1 MILGEG
7 FFMKLQVKFSLIFF
21 LVFGIGLGLAGYICY
36 GFLQKSARA
45 QVVSQARLMMESSL
59 ATRIYTNEQIKPM
72 VDPNDPLFHPQTV
85 PAYAATEHF
94 NYFRKAYPNYTYK
107 EATLNP
113 TNPRDRAMDWEADVV
128 NIFRNDPSKEDF
140 SGERDT
146 PKGRDLYIARPIKAS
161 IPCLECHSIPKAA
174 PASMLKIYGRTNGF
188 GWQPDEI
195 IGAQIVSV
203 PMALPVAM
211 ANESF
216 RGLVTSLIAVG
227 FSILLILN
235 LIVYFFVIR
244 PVRRFALAADEIS
257 KGNLDIQ
264 DFPAE
269 GKDEIATLARSFNRM
284 HRSLVKAMT
293 MLDRH

>member
-1 MILGEG
+1 
-7 FFMKLQVKFSLIFF
+7 MKLQVKFSLIF
-21 LVFGIGLGLAGYICY
+21 LLGFGIGLGLAGYVCF
-36 GFLQKSARA
+36 GFLQKSARD
-45 QVVSQARLMMESSL
+45 QVASQARLMMESSL
-59 ATRIYTNEQIKPM
+59 ATRIYTTEQIKPM
-72 VDPNDPLFHPQTV
+72 VDRNDPVFHPQTV

-94 NYFRKAYPNYTYK
+94 NYFRKANPDYTYK

-128 NIFRNDPSKEDF
+128 NIFRNDPTKQNF

-146 PKGRDLYIARPIKAS
+146 PKGRALYIARPIKAVP
-161 IPCLECHSIPKAA
+161 PCLECHSIPRAA

-211 ANESF
+211 ANKSF
-216 RGLVTSLIAVG
+216 RQLMTSLIAVG
-227 FSILLILN
+227 FCVLLVLN
-235 LIVYFFVIR
+235 LMLYLFVIR
-244 PVRRFALAADEIS
+244 PVGRFAVAADEIS
-257 KGNLDIQ
+257 KGNLEIPEL
-264 DFPAE
+264 PAE
-269 GKDEIATLARSFNRM
+269 GRDEIATLARSFNRM
-284 HRSLVKAMT
+284 HRSLVKAMR

>member
-1 MILGEG
+1 
-7 FFMKLQVKFSLIFF
+7 MKLQVKFSLIFF

-72 VDPNDPLFHPQTV
+72 VDPTDPLFHPQTV

-94 NYFRKAYPNYTYK
+94 NYFRKAYPDYTYK

-128 NIFRNDPSKEDF
+128 NIFRNDPSKENF

-146 PKGRDLYIARPIKAS
+146 PKGRALYIARPIKAS
-161 IPCLECHSIPKAA
+161 IPCLECHSIPRAA
-174 PASMLKIYGRTNGF
+174 PPSMLKIYGRTNGF

-269 GKDEIATLARSFNRM
+269 GKDEIATLARSFNRL

>member
-1 MILGEG
+1 
-7 FFMKLQVKFSLIFF
+7 MKLQVKFSLIFF

-72 VDPNDPLFHPQTV
+72 IDPNDPLFHPQTV

-94 NYFRKAYPNYTYK
+94 NYFRKAYPDYTYK

-128 NIFRNDPSKEDF
+128 NIFRNDPSKENF

-146 PKGRDLYIARPIKAS
+146 PKGRALYIARPIKAS

>member
-1 MILGEG
+1 MR
-7 FFMKLQVKFSLIFF
+7 LQVKFSLIF
-21 LVFGIGLGLAGYICY
+21 LLGFGIGLGVAGYVCF
-36 GFLQKSARA
+36 GFLQKSARD
-45 QVVSQARLMMESSL
+45 QVASQARLMMESSL
-59 ATRIYTNEQIKPM
+59 ATRTYTNEQIKPL
-72 VDPNDPLFHPQTV
+72 VDRNGPVFHPQTV

-94 NYFRKAYPNYTYK
+94 NYFRKAYPDYTYK

-128 NIFRNDPSKEDF
+128 NIFRNDPTKQDF

-146 PKGRDLYIARPIKAS
+146 PKGRALYMARPIKAA
-161 IPCLECHSIPKAA
+161 PACLGCHSTPKAA
-174 PASMLKIYGRTNGF
+174 PANMLKIYGRSNGF
-188 GWQPDEI
+188 GWLPNEI

-216 RGLVTSLIAVG
+216 RELMTSLIAVG
-227 FSILLILN
+227 ASILLVLN
-235 LIVYFFVIR
+235 LMLYFAVIR
-244 PVRRFALAADEIS
+244 PVRRFAVAADEIS
-257 KGNLDIQ
+257 KGNLEIPEL
-264 DFPAE
+264 PAE
-269 GKDEIATLARSFNRM
+269 GKDEISALARSFNRM

>member
-1 MILGEG
+1 
-7 FFMKLQVKFSLIFF
+7 MKLQVKFSLIF
-21 LVFGIGLGLAGYICY
+21 LLGFGIGLGLAGYVCY
-36 GFLQKSARA
+36 GILQNSARS
-45 QVVSQARLMMESSL
+45 QVASQARLMMESSL
-59 ATRIYTNEQIKPM
+59 AARIYTTEQIKPM
-72 VDPNDPLFHPQTV
+72 VDRHDPVFHPQTV

-94 NYFRKAYPNYTYK
+94 NYFRKAYPDYTYK

-128 NIFRNDPSKEDF
+128 NIFRNNPTKQEF

-146 PKGRDLYIARPIKAS
+146 PSGPALYIARPIKAFP
-161 IPCLECHSIPKAA
+161 PCLECHSIPKEA

-188 GWQPDEI
+188 GWQPNEI

-203 PMALPVAM
+203 PMALPIAM
-211 ANESF
+211 ANKSF

-227 FSILLILN
+227 FAILLILN
-235 LIVYFFVIR
+235 LVLYFFVIR

-257 KGNLDIQ
+257 QGNLGIA